1 MNCPK
6 CDGVMQK
13 VSVEDIEVD
22 CCGACEGVW
31 FDLREHEHLK
41 DIRGSE
47 DRIDMGDPVK
57 GDQMDAVRDI
67 HCPRCGVKLVKLSM
81 VDQTHIKYEQCA
93 TCGGVFLDAGEFTD
107 FKHLTVVE
115 KVKRLLVPF
124 R

>member
-13 VSVEDIEVD
+13 VSVEEFEVD

-31 FDLREHEHLK
+31 FDLCEHDHLK

-47 DRIDMGDPVK
+47 DRIDMGDPTK
-57 GDQMDAVRDI
+57 GTEMDAVRDI
-67 HCPRCGVKLVKLSM
+67 HCPRCSVKLVKLSM
-81 VDQTHIKYEQCA
+81 IDQTHIKYEQCA

-107 FKHLTVVE
+107 FKRLTVAE
-115 KVKRLLVPF
+115 KVKRVLVPF